1 MSHSAARATVVGA
14 LARRLPRSMRVPRMV
29 LAILTVLA
37 LATAGCEARN
47 DRPRSRGSA
56 ITILSVSDGRVF
68 TPLRYPAQFLVF
80 LPLVSYDE
88 SGEVEGR
95 LARSWDHSA
104 DYREWTFHLRTDV
117 RWHDGV
123 PVTAHD
129 IEFTRELLGRP
140 EVAGYPRTQTTVV
153 DDSTVMFRYDEPA
166 DALDSWTVYYPRHL
180 LEGLDPGKFWDWEFW
195 LRPVGNGPYRY
206 VRHVPKTMV
215 ELEASP
221 SYYAGKPTIEHVYL
235 KFAES
240 PLAELL
246 SGSVDAAGV
255 ERADLLELAGDPRFR
270 VYDHLFPDMGWVYG
284 LYWNHREPL
293 FQDPAVR
300 RALTLAI
307 DRRGLLQV
315 LDLPEDLPVFD
326 VMFSGR
332 EYWRGELAEGLPYDP
347 VLAEALLE
355 EAGWRDFDGDGVREQ
370 EGREFRFTV
379 VTSPREQNDKAAVY
393 LQQQLRRVGVQMD
406 VQLVEGR
413 LVWERIKS
421 GDFQAALARQNLGSG
436 RARRQLFGEKS
447 WLGYRHPRIPGLLD
461 TLDVSIDPVER
472 DLIYGQ
478 LSSIFQEDLPVTF
491 LYPLVAT
498 FVAHRRVR
506 GLESPFRADP
516 VMHMEEL
523 WIEEDTN

>member
-1 MSHSAARATVVGA
+1 VSVGA
-14 LARRLPRSMRVPRMV
+14 LIRRLPRSMRVPAMV
-29 LAILTVLA
+29 LAIPTVLA
-37 LATAGCEARN
+37 LATAGCEARS
-47 DRPRSRGSA
+47 DRPRSRGST
-56 ITILSVSDGRVF
+56 ITILSGNDERVF

-80 LPLVSYDE
+80 LPLVTYDE

-95 LARSWDHSA
+95 LARSWEHSA

-123 PVTAHD
+123 SVTAHD
-129 IEFTRELLGRP
+129 IEFTLNLLGRP
-140 EVAGYPRTQTTVV
+140 EVAGYPRIEATVV
-153 DDSTVMFRYDEPA
+153 DDSTVTIRYGQPT
-166 DALDSWTVYYPRHL
+166 DALDWWTVYYPKHL
-180 LEGLDPGKFWDWEFW
+180 LDELDPGEFWDWEFW
-195 LRPVGNGPYRY
+195 LRPVGSGPYRY

-221 SYYAGKPTIEHVYL
+221 SYYAGKPSIERVNL

-240 PLAELL
+240 PRAELL

-255 ERADLLELAGDPRFR
+255 ERADLRELAGDPRFR

-307 DRRGLLQV
+307 DRRGLLQA
-315 LDLPEDLPVFD
+315 LNLPEDLRVFD
-326 VMFSGR
+326 VMFTGR
-332 EYWRGELAEGLPYDP
+332 QYWRDELPEPLPHDP
-347 VLAEALLE
+347 ELAEALLE
-355 EAGWRDFDGDGVREQ
+355 EAGWRDLDGDGVREQ

-379 VTSPREQNDKAAVY
+379 TTSPSEQNDKASVY
-393 LQQQLRRVGVQMD
+393 LQQQLRRVGAQMD

-413 LVWERIKS
+413 LVWERMKS
-421 GDFQAALARQNLGSG
+421 GDFQAALARQNLGSAV
-436 RARRQLFGEKS
+436 ARRQLFGEDS
-447 WLGYRHPRIPGLLD
+447 WLGYPNPRIPGLLD
-461 TLDVSIDPVER
+461 ALEVSIDPVER

-478 LSSIFQEDLPVTF
+478 LSSIFQEDLPATF
-491 LYPLVAT
+491 LYPFVAT
-498 FVAHRRVR
+498 IVAHRRVR

-523 WIEEDTN
+523 WVDDTN